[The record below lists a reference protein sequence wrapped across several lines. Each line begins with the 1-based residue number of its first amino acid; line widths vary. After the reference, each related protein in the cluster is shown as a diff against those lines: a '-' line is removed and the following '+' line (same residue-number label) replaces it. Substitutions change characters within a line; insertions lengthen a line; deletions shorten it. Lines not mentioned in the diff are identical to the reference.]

1 MNAAPAQP
9 SIADRLRDVVVSL
22 RGELDIS
29 RHVFR
34 DGPAYVVRDPVTFA
48 THRFDPQDYRIL
60 AALRQDSTLS
70 QTYSQLVSHGV
81 LTDEDEEDFYALIL
95 ELHQRSLLSLPVNDA
110 DTLFQ
115 RFEKKRRAEHLSK
128 VLGVFFLRVPL
139 INPDQF
145 LARTL
150 PLFRWLF
157 TTPAFIAWLL
167 LATAAGIVAFSRFDE
182 LSAPVLT
189 MLDGNNVYMLFAAL
203 LGLKVIHEFGHAYA
217 CRSFGGRVPEM
228 GVFLVLFT
236 PLAYVDATDSWT
248 FTKTR
253 RRAIVTLGGVYFESI
268 IGAIAVFVWAATDAS
283 TLNTLAY
290 QVVVLA
296 TVTTTLFNLN
306 PLLRYDAYYLVSD
319 LAGVPNLR
327 ARCQEAVA
335 GLFKRVLFGLKRS
348 ADGEPMPLHPGL
360 TTFGLAQISYRVVLM
375 ITISTVLVMKFGGAG
390 LIMAILLNTLTLGK
404 SAIKLVRYLISS
416 EEIAPVRVRAI
427 LTTAAATA
435 GLTAGVLL
443 LPVPWPIN
451 ARGVVSFESVSTL
464 RAPQRG
470 VLTAL
475 PVRQGQTLS
484 LGSPIA
490 TLRNPELETRQ
501 HTLLAEHALANS
513 RRTLAATYSPS
524 EAAKTQLASRQT
536 ASQLEDVGVHLAS
549 LAVTAPADGRVLD
562 LLVRKTGLSLE
573 QGEPIAIYGSGSP
586 EAVFHIRAAEF
597 ESLQIS
603 INDTVVCRSPVF
615 PGRDIIGV
623 VAYIGRTGTRTVASS
638 TAHLAPGGLVPLNA
652 ATGHAADPYFEL
664 RLRLAPDDAELAG
677 SELHA
682 RFPSRPHTTASLL
695 DRRIRRF
702 LNRMK
707 EGSGT

>member
-1 MNAAPAQP
+1 MNAAPAQQ

-34 DGPAYVVRDPVTFA
+34 DGPAYIVRDPVTFA
-48 THRFDPQDYRIL
+48 THRFDPEDYRVI

-70 QTYSQLVSHGV
+70 QTFEKLVAHGV
-81 LTDEDEEDFYALIL
+81 IDRSEEDDYYALIL

-115 RFEKKRRAEHLSK
+115 RFDRKRRAEQLSK

-139 INPDQF
+139 INPDRF

-167 LATAAGIVAFSRFDE
+167 LAAAAGVVAISRFDE

-283 TLNTLAY
+283 ILNTLAY
-290 QVVVLA
+290 QVIVLA
-296 TVTTTLFNLN
+296 TITTTLFNLN

-319 LAGVPNLR
+319 LSGVPNLR

-335 GLFKRVLFGLKRS
+335 GLCKRVLFGLRHS
-348 ADGEPMPLHPGL
+348 ADGEPTPLHPGL
-360 TTFGLAQISYRVVLM
+360 TAFGLAQISYRVVLM
-375 ITISTVLVMKFGGAG
+375 ITISTVLIMKFGSAG
-390 LIMAILLNTLTLGK
+390 LLMAVLLNSLTLGK
-404 SAIKLVRYLISS
+404 SAIKLVRYLIAS
-416 EEIAPVRVRAI
+416 EEIAPVRARAI
-427 LTTAAATA
+427 FTTAAATA

-443 LPVPWPIN
+443 LPLPWPVN
-451 ARGVVSFESVSTL
+451 ARGVVSFESIQTL
-464 RAPQRG
+464 RAPQPG

-475 PVRQGQTLS
+475 PARQGEHLS
-484 LGSPIA
+484 LGSPLA
-490 TLRNPELETRQ
+490 PLQNPDLQTRQ

-513 RRTLAATYSPS
+513 RQTLAATHSPS
-524 EAAKTQLASRQT
+524 EAAKTRLASQQT
-536 ASQLEDVGVHLAS
+536 AS
-549 LAVTAPADGRVLD
+549 
-562 LLVRKTGLSLE
+562 
-573 QGEPIAIYGSGSP
+573 
-586 EAVFHIRAAEF
+586 
-597 ESLQIS
+597 
-603 INDTVVCRSPVF
+603 
-615 PGRDIIGV
+615 
-623 VAYIGRTGTRTVASS
+623 
-638 TAHLAPGGLVPLNA
+638 
-652 ATGHAADPYFEL
+652 
-664 RLRLAPDDAELAG
+664 
-677 SELHA
+677 
-682 RFPSRPHTTASLL
+682 
-695 DRRIRRF
+695 
-702 LNRMK
+702 
-707 EGSGT
+707 

>member
-1 MNAAPAQP
+1 MTAAPAQP

-48 THRFDPQDYRIL
+48 THRFDPDDYRVIT
-60 AALRQDSTLS
+60 ALREDSTLS
-70 QTYSQLVSHGV
+70 QTYSQLVAHGV

-115 RFEKKRRAEHLSK
+115 RFERKRRAEHLSK

-290 QVVVLA
+290 QVIVLA

-319 LAGVPNLR
+319 LSGVPNLR

-335 GLFKRVLFGLKRS
+335 GLFKRVLFGLKQTAS
-348 ADGEPMPLHPGL
+348 GEPVQLHPGL

-390 LIMAILLNTLTLGK
+390 LIMAILLNALTLGK
-404 SAIKLVRYLISS
+404 AFLKLVRYLISS
-416 EEIAPVRVRAI
+416 EEIAPVRPRAI

-443 LPVPWPIN
+443 LPMPWPIN

-475 PVRQGQTLS
+475 PARQGEALRR
-484 LGSPIA
+484 GSPIA
-490 TLRNPELETRQ
+490 TLYNPELQTRQ
-501 HTLLAEHALANS
+501 HTLLAEHDLANS

-524 EAAKTQLASRQT
+524 EAAKTQLASQQT
-536 ASQLEDVGVHLAS
+536 ASQLEDVGLHLAS
-549 LAVTAPADGRVLD
+549 LEVTAPADGRVLE
-562 LLVRKTGLSLE
+562 LAVRKTGVALQ
-573 QGEPIAIYGSGSP
+573 QGEPIAVYGSGAP

-597 ESLQIS
+597 ESLQLALG
-603 INDTVVCRSPVF
+603 DAVVCRSPVF
-615 PGRDIIGV
+615 PTRDITGTVID
-623 VAYIGRTGTRTVASS
+623 IGRTGTRTISAD
-638 TAHLAPGGLVPLNA
+638 TARLAPGGLVPLNA
-652 ATGHAADPYFEL
+652 ATGHAADPYFEV

-677 SELHA
+677 SELRA
-682 RFPSRPHTTASLL
+682 QLPSLPRTTATLL

-707 EGSGT
+707 EGSGS

>member
-48 THRFDPQDYRIL
+48 THRFDPDDYRVI
-60 AALRQDSTLS
+60 AALRQDTTLS
-70 QTYSQLVSHGV
+70 QTYSQLVAHGV

-115 RFEKKRRAEHLSK
+115 RFERKRRAEHLSK
-128 VLGVFFLRVPL
+128 ILGVFFLRVPL

-335 GLFKRVLFGLKRS
+335 GLFKRVLFGLKQS
-348 ADGEPMPLHPGL
+348 ADGEPVPLHPGL

-375 ITISTVLVMKFGGAG
+375 ITISTVLVMKFGGVG
-390 LIMAILLNTLTLGK
+390 LIMAILLNSLTLGK
-404 SAIKLVRYLISS
+404 SFIKLVRYLISS

-427 LTTAAATA
+427 FTTATATA

-443 LPVPWPIN
+443 LPMPWPIN

-475 PVRQGQTLS
+475 PVRQGQTLR

-490 TLRNPELETRQ
+490 TLYNPELETRQ
-501 HTLLAEHALANS
+501 HTLLAEHDLANA

-524 EAAKTQLASRQT
+524 EAAKTQLASQQT
-536 ASQLEDVGVHLAS
+536 ASQLEDVGLHLAS
-549 LAVTAPADGRVLD
+549 LEVTAPADGRVLE
-562 LLVRKTGLSLE
+562 LAVRKTGVSLQ
-573 QGEPIAIYGSGSP
+573 QGEPIAVYGSGAP

-597 ESLQIS
+597 ESLQLALG
-603 INDTVVCRSPVF
+603 DAVVCRSPVF
-615 PGRDIIGV
+615 PTREITGTVI
-623 VAYIGRTGTRTVASS
+623 YIGRTGTRTISAD
-638 TAHLAPGGLVPLNA
+638 TARLAPGGLVPLNA
-652 ATGHAADPYFEL
+652 ATGHAADPYFEV

-677 SELHA
+677 SELRA
-682 RFPSRPHTTASLL
+682 QLPSLPRTTATLL

-702 LNRMK
+702 LNKMK